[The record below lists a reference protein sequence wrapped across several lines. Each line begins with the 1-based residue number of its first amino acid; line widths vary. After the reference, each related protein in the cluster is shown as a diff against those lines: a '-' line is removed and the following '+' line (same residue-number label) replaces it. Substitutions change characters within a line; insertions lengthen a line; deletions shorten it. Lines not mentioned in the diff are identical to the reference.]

1 MLTKTCRYPLNPL
14 QINGTQAP
22 NTTVCPDSCYCA
34 YCRIS
39 DKHSV
44 SSRHEVYCNKR
55 PYTHIPSASIPVDVG
70 DLFMNQ
76 NYIVGISGDS
86 LVHFTQLQTLYLNY
100 NSLLSSE
107 MDDHIFDSQVNL
119 KSLHLDYNRGLVNIR
134 KSWFLKLVSLQS
146 IYIQHSV
153 VKSLEKG
160 LFDNCV
166 QLQTIS
172 LSGNQIAK
180 LPIDLFHNLP
190 FLNNIDIKSNDI
202 GLLPSYLFL
211 GSPNV
216 TRFFVQ
222 KNKVTTISQKIGFQE
237 LTKLIALGIEYNP
250 LVCDCN
256 LVWFRNWIN
265 QTNATLVELEHAT
278 CKNKDAISLVSFDA
292 NSLRCYGIAIITVIS
307 TCSSVVFLVVVS
319 IIIYT
324 FRWDIR
330 YWNQRRLLRQQY
342 ERLQN
347 EGPPPI
353 DGVHVRYDAFV
364 SYNSKDRDWVLNSA
378 LPILEGPEFNFRLC
392 VDFRDFVVGG
402 AIADNISDAIKYSR
416 KMLIVVTKNFA
427 KSEWCYFEM
436 EMARTRM
443 FDNYE
448 DILVVVILEHVA
460 SRNMPTLLQKILRK
474 KTYIEWTEN
483 PDGQK
488 VFWTRLAAALKTPNA
503 HHDRLLN

>member
-1 MLTKTCRYPLNPL
+1 MSAPTSMLTKTCRYPLNPL

-153 VKSLEKG
+153 VKTLEKG
-160 LFDNCV
+160 LFDNCL

-172 LSGNQIAK
+172 LTGNQIAK
-180 LPIDLFHNLP
+180 LPINIFHNLP
-190 FLNNIDIKSNDI
+190 FLKNIDIESNDI

-265 QTNATLVELEHAT
+265 QTKATLVELEHAT
-278 CKNKDAISLVSFDA
+278 CKNKDGISLVSFDA
-292 NSLRCYGIAIITVIS
+292 NSLRCY
-307 TCSSVVFLVVVS
+307 VFL
-319 IIIYT
+319 I
-324 FRWDIR
+324 D
-330 YWNQRRLLRQQY
+330 LL
-342 ERLQN
+342 
-347 EGPPPI
+347 
-353 DGVHVRYDAFV
+353 
-364 SYNSKDRDWVLNSA
+364 
-378 LPILEGPEFNFRLC
+378 FRLC

-443 FDNYE
+443 FDHHE

-488 VFWTRLAAALKTPNA
+488 VFWTRLAAALNTPNA